1 MKLVG
6 LECVHLLPFQKIY
19 RHWHLLIEEEAMV
32 VAMVPDTDLV
42 DKEIVAVAE
51 NGNQTKIEIL
61 ETETEIEM
69 KIEIELVIYGIVNEQ
84 NRMLI
89 DSVMV
94 QSYPMLLM
102 TN

>member
-1 MKLVG
+1 
-6 LECVHLLPFQKIY
+6 
-19 RHWHLLIEEEAMV
+19 MV

-89 DSVMV
+89 DLVTV
-94 QSYPMLLM
+94 QFCPMLMM

>member
-1 MKLVG
+1 
-6 LECVHLLPFQKIY
+6 
-19 RHWHLLIEEEAMV
+19 MV
-32 VAMVPDTDLV
+32 VGMVPDTDLAE

-69 KIEIELVIYGIVNEQ
+69 KIEIELVIYRIVKEQ
-84 NRMLI
+84 NRMLL
-89 DSVMV
+89 DSAIVP
-94 QSYPMLLM
+94 SYQMLLM

>member
-6 LECVHLLPFQKIY
+6 LGCEHLPLSQKIY
-19 RHWHLLIEEEAMV
+19 LHWLLLIEEEAMV
-32 VAMVPDTDLV
+32 VAMVPDTVLV

-51 NGNQTKIEIL
+51 KGNQTKTEIL
-61 ETETEIEM
+61 ETEIETEM
-69 KIEIELVIYGIVNEQ
+69 KIEIELVIYVIENEQ

-89 DSVMV
+89 DLVTV
-94 QSYPMLLM
+94 QFCPMLMM